1 MTALLRG
8 HGRSIVSAFDQASTL
23 ARPPD
28 ETWHLKEL
36 AMSEQSPRFGPM
48 KYKETMLERWQSI
61 DPVIY
66 GETMREQWQNT
77 AEGWHRWIPV
87 VRAWVGHATELMLDL
102 AHVGTGGRVLDIA
115 AGDGDQWLLAAARVG
130 PTGFVLATDIAPKL
144 VALASQTAREKGVEN
159 LEARVM
165 DAENLTVDNE
175 AFDAIICRLGLF
187 FLPDLP
193 RALSE
198 IRRVLK
204 PGGLVGGIVFSTP
217 DKNPFLSVPI
227 SIIRR
232 HAQLGPPLPG
242 QPGPFSL
249 GAPGA
254 LATAL
259 ALAGFSDVQA
269 REVSAPLRMGSAR
282 ECARFEREAF
292 GALHQMLAA
301 LDEAARAEAWQEVER
316 ELGKYEGQK

>member
-1 MTALLRG
+1 M
-8 HGRSIVSAFDQASTL
+8 SDQ
-23 ARPPD
+23 P
-28 ETWHLKEL
+28 
-36 AMSEQSPRFGPM
+36 PRFDPV
-48 KYKETMLERWQSI
+48 KYKETMREQWQSI

-66 GETMREQWQNT
+66 RETMREQWQNT

-87 VRAWVGHATELMLDL
+87 VRVWVGHATELMLDL

-115 AGDGDQWLLAAARVG
+115 SGDGDQSLLAAARVG
-130 PTGFVLATDIAPKL
+130 PTGFVLATDIAPNL
-144 VALASQTAREKGVEN
+144 VALASQTAREKGLEN
-159 LEARVM
+159 LDARVM
-165 DAENLTVDNE
+165 DAENLTVDDE
-175 AFDAIICRLGLF
+175 SFDVIICRLGLF

-198 IRRVLK
+198 IRRALK
-204 PGGLVGGIVFSTP
+204 PGGRIGGIVFSTP

-249 GAPGA
+249 GAPDA
-254 LATAL
+254 LASAL
-259 ALAGFSDVQA
+259 ERAGFSEVQT
-269 REVSAPLRMGSAR
+269 RTVSAPLRMASAR
-282 ECARFEREAF
+282 ECARFERDSF

-301 LDEAARAEAWQEVER
+301 LTETARTEVWQEVER
-316 ELGKYEGQK
+316 ELGKYEGHGGFESPCEILVVTAVKK

>member
-1 MTALLRG
+1 
-8 HGRSIVSAFDQASTL
+8 
-23 ARPPD
+23 
-28 ETWHLKEL
+28 
-36 AMSEQSPRFGPM
+36 MSEQSPRFGPM

-66 GETMREQWQNT
+66 RETMREQWQST

-87 VRAWVGHATELMLDL
+87 VGAWVGHATELMLDL
-102 AHVGTGGRVLDIA
+102 AHVGAGGPVLDIA
-115 AGDGDQWLLAAARVG
+115 AGDGDQSLLAAARVG

-204 PGGLVGGIVFSTP
+204 PGGRVGGIVFSTP

-249 GAPGA
+249 GALGA
-254 LATAL
+254 LDSAL
-259 ALAGFSDVQA
+259 ERAGFSEVLT
-269 REVSAPLRMGSAR
+269 RTVSAPLRMASAQ
-282 ECARFEREAF
+282 ECVRFERDSF

-301 LDEAARAEAWQEVER
+301 LTETARAEVWQEVER
-316 ELGKYEGQK
+316 ELGKYEGRDGFESPCELVVVTAVKK

>member
-1 MTALLRG
+1 
-8 HGRSIVSAFDQASTL
+8 
-23 ARPPD
+23 
-28 ETWHLKEL
+28 
-36 AMSEQSPRFGPM
+36 MSEQSPRFDPWA
-48 KYKETMLERWQSI
+48 YRETMQERWQNI
-61 DPVIY
+61 DPAIY
-66 GETMREQWQNT
+66 RETMREQWEST

-87 VRAWVGHATELMLDL
+87 VRAWVGNATGLMLAL
-102 AHVGTGGRVLDIA
+102 AQVGTGVRVLDVA
-115 AGDGDQWLLAAARVG
+115 AGDGDQSLLAAERVG
-130 PTGFVLATDIAPKL
+130 STGFVLATDIAPRL
-144 VALASQTAREKGVEN
+144 VALAGEAARARCIEN
-159 LEARVM
+159 FDARVM
-165 DAENLTVDNE
+165 DAENLTVDDGT
-175 AFDAIICRLGLF
+175 FDVVICRLGLF
-187 FLPDLP
+187 FVPDLP

-198 IRRVLK
+198 MRRALK
-204 PGGLVGGIVFSTP
+204 PGGRIGAMVFSTP

-232 HAQLGPPLPG
+232 YAQLGPPLPG

-316 ELGKYEGQK
+316 ELGKYEGQKGFESPCEIIVVSAVKN

>member
-1 MTALLRG
+1 
-8 HGRSIVSAFDQASTL
+8 
-23 ARPPD
+23 
-28 ETWHLKEL
+28 
-36 AMSEQSPRFGPM
+36 MSEQPPRFDPM
-48 KYKETMLERWQSI
+48 NYKETMGERWQSI

-66 GETMREQWQNT
+66 QETMREQWQNS

-87 VRAWVGHATELMLDL
+87 VRTWVGHATEMMLDL
-102 AHVGTGGRVLDIA
+102 AQVGTGARVLDIA
-115 AGDGDQWLLAAARVG
+115 AGDGDQSLLAAARVG
-130 PTGFVLATDIAPKL
+130 PTGFVLATDIAPNL
-144 VALASQTAREKGVEN
+144 VALASQTAREKGLEN
-159 LEARVM
+159 LDARVM
-165 DAENLTVDNE
+165 DAENLTVDDE
-175 AFDAIICRLGLF
+175 AFDVVICRLGLF
-187 FLPDLP
+187 FLPNLP

-204 PGGLVGGIVFSTP
+204 PAGRVGGIVISTP

-254 LATAL
+254 LASAL
-259 ALAGFSDVQA
+259 ERAGFS
-269 REVSAPLRMGSAR
+269 EVRTRTISAPLRMASAR

-301 LDEAARAEAWQEVER
+301 LTEAARTQAWQEVER
-316 ELGKYEGQK
+316 ELGKYEGHDGFESPCEIVIVTAVKK